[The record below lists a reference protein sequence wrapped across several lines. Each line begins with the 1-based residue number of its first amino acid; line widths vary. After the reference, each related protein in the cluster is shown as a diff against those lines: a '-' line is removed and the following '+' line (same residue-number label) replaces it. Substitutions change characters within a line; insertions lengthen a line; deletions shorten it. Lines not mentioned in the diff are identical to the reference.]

1 MRCQIRSQS
10 QCWLES
16 CKSIQRSPIHQSLEA
31 LTMASLLALG
41 ATIISLPCPNCGGSM
56 LVHDGTVAEITCQL
70 CSRSWE
76 CAPDDPGHE
85 DCIHFSS
92 VCPLPPFPRS
102 RESSSLTSG

>member
-1 MRCQIRSQS
+1 
-10 QCWLES
+10 
-16 CKSIQRSPIHQSLEA
+16 
-31 LTMASLLALG
+31 MASLLALG

-56 LVHDGTVAEITCQL
+56 LVHDGTVGEITCQL

-102 RESSSLTSG
+102 RESSSLTAG